1 MLEKL
6 NIHSYHSFSLLT
18 HNAVDVLGVCVC
30 RGCERE
36 KRMSFFSRLQTAIDE
51 EPDAQQFLTMRVF
64 NTTILT
70 RFRSAKSSQGVANTN
85 DFLLVTTIVLGI
97 LDVVLIFII
106 IFGYCKYVRRK
117 EDQDRIKLIETVVQE
132 KRKSVADLHPRG
144 LDPVA
149 EEQET
154 PAVSLPAKMR
164 KRSMTFTETDEE
176 CRKYREGLANSYAA
190 GETTKGSESDRPSRK
205 KSVVTFVGVE

>member
-1 MLEKL
+1 M
-6 NIHSYHSFSLLT
+6 T
-18 HNAVDVLGVCVC
+18 
-30 RGCERE
+30 
-36 KRMSFFSRLQTAIDE
+36 
-51 EPDAQQFLTMRVF
+51 
-64 NTTILT
+64 
-70 RFRSAKSSQGVANTN
+70 
-85 DFLLVTTIVLGI
+85 
-97 LDVVLIFII
+97 
-106 IFGYCKYVRRK
+106 
-117 EDQDRIKLIETVVQE
+117 
-132 KRKSVADLHPRG
+132 DLHPRG

-190 GETTKGSESDRPSRK
+190 GETTKGCESDRPSRK